1 MHSQFGRPMIV
12 CSCNVIRA
20 LDSGADTVACIY
32 RACGCAA
39 QCGTC
44 AAQMKAALKAAR
56 ALRME
61 SGSAD

>member
-1 MHSQFGRPMIV
+1 MIV
-12 CSCNVIRA
+12 CSCNVIRDADVQRA
-20 LDSGADTVACIY
+20 LDGGADTVACIY

-44 AAQMKAALKAAR
+44 AAQMKAALQSAR